1 MAPIIPFM
9 TEHIWQKLVRETE
22 KGEEISIHLSH
33 FPQVQN
39 LGYDALLDQT
49 QKVRDI
55 IYLAQKLRAEH
66 QIKVKQPLSKMLLKV
81 SDDYKDAVKNF
92 KQIILDEINVKDVE
106 FVAEDD
112 KFNDQSLILN
122 FRKAGAVL
130 KGDVNRL
137 KQTLLEANAEDMKK
151 YVDAVASQ
159 KDVEIAGFPTL
170 TFDMFE
176 IKLTPKKEFAIANLG
191 NNLVV
196 LDIEIDEALESEG
209 KLRELI
215 RELQVARKDAGLNID
230 DRIALNMETNSE
242 SLKKLIADNL
252 QTITAEVLCTSTENF
267 DGGFEKQIDIDDEI
281 VNIKIK
287 KN

>member
-22 KGEEISIHLSH
+22 KNEEISIHLSK
-33 FPQVQN
+33 FPEVQN
-39 LGYDALLDQT
+39 YGFDALLDQT

-81 SDDYKDAVKNF
+81 SEDYKDAVKNF

-137 KQTLLEANAEDMKK
+137 KQTLLDATEQDMKK
-151 YVDAVASQ
+151 YVDAVVHQ